1 MVDTSHEEL
10 LWALSLSIVVTY
22 MLLPKSKFTKA
33 IEFLETWGLFF
44 MFAGISVWA
53 WLFFYFFMPE
63 TKGMALEEM
72 EMLFS
77 KNKGRK
83 PTTETDPRQ
92 NA

>member
-1 MVDTSHEEL
+1 
-10 LWALSLSIVVTY
+10 
-22 MLLPKSKFTKA
+22 
-33 IEFLETWGLFF
+33 